1 MRLAKY
7 SFRCAYHFKV
17 DYADVYP
24 TTRFTISTSYTLVLQ
39 CGSRRVALCT
49 IARVI
54 GILMFAYWNY
64 SQRALTTASTEVSDS
79 QENNA
84 GVTNLVVR
92 VLHQATSQTIVL
104 I

>member
-1 MRLAKY
+1 
-7 SFRCAYHFKV
+7 
-17 DYADVYP
+17 
-24 TTRFTISTSYTLVLQ
+24 
-39 CGSRRVALCT
+39 
-49 IARVI
+49 
-54 GILMFAYWNY
+54 MFAYWNY